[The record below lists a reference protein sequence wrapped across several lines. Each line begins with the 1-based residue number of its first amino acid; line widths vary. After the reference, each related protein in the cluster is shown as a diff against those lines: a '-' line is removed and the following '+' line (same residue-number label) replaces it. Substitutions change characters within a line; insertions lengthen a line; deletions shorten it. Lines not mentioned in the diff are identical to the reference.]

1 MCSMLLVDVDTVA
14 VAVPDAYGRLI
25 GKRLTYAAWERAANT
40 GVLPMPEFHLVTD
53 ARNVPVA
60 GSPVT
65 GVQNGFRNGFLAP
78 DRSTERRLPWD
89 ESTTI
94 VLCDALSADGQPA
107 EAAPRWVLRRQVER
121 LSALGLSSGF
131 ASELEFYV
139 YRTSYE
145 SLAETEYLA
154 PRPAYHRAG
163 DNDLLVDNTVEP
175 LLGDIRRLMPQA
187 GIPIELSQG
196 EGGVGQFEVSLRY
209 APPVEMADHH
219 SVYKLGVKTLAQRR
233 GLAVTFMAKPE
244 TAQVG
249 SSCHVH
255 VSLSDASGAN
265 AVCGH
270 DDRLTRTGEQFLA
283 GLLAFSSEL
292 CLLFA
297 PTPNSYRRLVPGS
310 WAPVTVTWGID
321 NRTTLVR
328 LCGPPG
334 DQRFEFRLPGADA
347 NPYLAFAGILTAG
360 IAGIEN
366 DLSPPPPASG
376 DASIVGGS
384 PVLPRD
390 LAEAIAR
397 FERSELATAGF
408 GPDVCDNLVAL
419 AKHELD
425 VARHEVTD
433 RERARYFEVA

>member
-1 MCSMLLVDVDTVA
+1 MPRVNVGTVA
-14 VAVPDAYGRLI
+14 VAVPDAFGRLI
-25 GKRLTYAAWERAANT
+25 GKRLTYEAWQRVAND
-40 GVLPMPEFHLVTD
+40 GVLPMPEFHLITD
-53 ARNVPVA
+53 AENLPVD

-65 GVQNGFRNGFLAP
+65 GVQNGFRNGLLAP

-94 VLCDALSADGQPA
+94 VICDALGPGGEPA

-121 LSALGLSSGF
+121 LGALGLASGF
-131 ASELEFYV
+131 ASELEFYA
-139 YRTSYE
+139 YQTSYE
-145 SLAETEYLA
+145 DLAETGYRA
-154 PRPAYHRAG
+154 PRAAYHRAG
-163 DNDLLVDNTVEP
+163 DNDLLVDGVVEP

-244 TAQVG
+244 TGQVG

-255 VSLSDASGAN
+255 VSLRDESGAN
-265 AVCGH
+265 AACGH

-283 GLLAFSSEL
+283 GLLAYSSEL

-297 PTPNSYRRLVPGS
+297 PTPNSYRRLLPGS
-310 WAPVTVTWGID
+310 WAPATVTWGLD
-321 NRTTLVR
+321 NRTALVR
-328 LCGPPG
+328 LCGVPG
-334 DQRFEFRLPGADA
+334 DRRFEFRLPGADV
-347 NPYLAFAGILTAG
+347 NPYLAFAGILAAG
-360 IAGIEN
+360 IGGIEHQ
-366 DLSPPPPASG
+366 LTPPPPVTG
-376 DASIVGGS
+376 DASRLEGAQ
-384 PVLPRD
+384 VLPRD
-390 LAEAIAR
+390 LAEAITQFAA
-397 FERSELATAGF
+397 SELAMAAF
-408 GPDVCDNLVAL
+408 GSDVHDNLVSL

-425 VARHEVTD
+425 IARREVTD
-433 RERARYFEVA
+433 RDRARYFEVA

>member
-1 MCSMLLVDVDTVA
+1 MLRVDVDTVA
-14 VAVPDAYGRLI
+14 VAVPDAFGRLI
-25 GKRLTYAAWERAANT
+25 GKRLTYAAWQRAVSA
-40 GVLPMPEFHLVTD
+40 GVLAMPEFHLITD
-53 ARNVPVA
+53 ARNVPVS

-65 GVQNGFRNGFLAP
+65 GVQNGFRNGLLAP

-94 VLCDALSADGQPA
+94 VLCDALGPDGQPA

-131 ASELEFYV
+131 ASELEFYL
-139 YRTSYE
+139 YQTSYE
-145 SLAETEYLA
+145 HLAETEYRA

-163 DNDLLVDNTVEP
+163 DNDLLVDSIVEP

-219 SVYKLGVKTLAQRR
+219 AVYKLGVKTLAQRR

-255 VSLSDASGAN
+255 VSLRDESGAN
-265 AVCGH
+265 AVCGR
-270 DDRLTRTGEQFLA
+270 DDRLTRIGEQFLA
-283 GLLAFSSEL
+283 GLLAYSSEL

-297 PTPNSYRRLVPGS
+297 PTTNSYRRLLPGS
-310 WAPVTVTWGID
+310 WAPAAVTWGVD
-321 NRTTLVR
+321 NRTALVR
-328 LCGPPG
+328 LCGAPG
-334 DQRFEFRLPGADA
+334 DRRFEFRVPGADA
-347 NPYLAFAGILTAG
+347 NPYLAFAGILAAG
-360 IAGIEN
+360 IGGIEQ
-366 DLSPPPPASG
+366 DLSPPPPTTG
-376 DASIVGGS
+376 DASILEGAT
-384 PVLPRD
+384 VLPRD
-390 LAEAIAR
+390 LAEAITR
-397 FERSELATAGF
+397 FAGSELAVAGF
-408 GPDVCDNLVAL
+408 GSDVCANLVAL
-419 AKHELD
+419 ARQELD
-425 VARHEVTD
+425 VARREVTD
-433 RERARYFEVA
+433 RDRARYFEVA